1 MKDRKLIFL
10 IGVVIIVVAVITG
23 LMVFRTKVE
32 DKPRTELKFK
42 EIANLK
48 EIQEGLPDFKIDI
61 VGDYLGVLDRN
72 LLEAHGIKV
81 YEFDAG
87 IDNGWDIVTDHYIG
101 VKMDDVVDIMIQDAS
116 YLRIGFF
123 SRMPRS
129 VIFTKKEMT
138 ENTYLVFS
146 RNGKPIRSDGMLSLL
161 VVDYEYKYSLEDVNK
176 IQIWMYGPGG
186 KTSVTDSN
194 QTDEE

>member
-48 EIQEGLPDFKIDI
+48 EIQEKLPDFKIDI

-101 VKMDDVVDIMIQDAS
+101 VKMSDVIDIMIQDAS

-138 ENTYLVFS
+138 ENMYLVFS